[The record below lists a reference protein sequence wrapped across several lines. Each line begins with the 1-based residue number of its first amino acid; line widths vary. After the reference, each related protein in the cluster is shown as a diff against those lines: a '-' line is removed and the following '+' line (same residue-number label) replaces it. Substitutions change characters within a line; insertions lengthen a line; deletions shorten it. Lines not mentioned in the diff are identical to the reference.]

1 MMCNK
6 KNALIAAPLLA
17 CVSLVCLAGC
27 ANRNLYELPEPPPE
41 DERRSVSLIP
51 GEDDRRSEKDFQDA
65 RASLLRL
72 EELLESKRF
81 EEALKLMSQE
91 TVAMLEFVSPDKKS
105 SAPATAVF
113 TLQQVIVDDVS
124 YKVDPVA
131 LLLAPDLSNVQDS
144 VEGQPKEVESS
155 RRKEL
160 FAVQPGEEGKPARKI
175 VMIKEGDTWL
185 LHRTRINPQQQ

>member
-6 KNALIAAPLLA
+6 KNALSAATLFVY
-17 CVSLVCLAGC
+17 VSLVCLAGC
-27 ANRNLYELPEPPPE
+27 ANRNLYDLPEPPPVS
-41 DERRSVSLIP
+41 ERRNVSLIP
-51 GEDDRRSEKDFQDA
+51 GEDERRSEKDFQEA

-72 EELLESKRF
+72 EELLESKRYD
-81 EEALKLMSQE
+81 EALGLMSQE
-91 TVAMLEFVSPDKKS
+91 TVAMLEFISPDKKS

-113 TLQQVIVDDVS
+113 TLQEVIVDDVS

-131 LLLAPDLSNVQDS
+131 LLLAPDLSDVQDN
-144 VEGQPKEVESS
+144 VEEQPKQVESS

-160 FAVQPGEEGKPARKI
+160 FAVQKAQGEGARKI

-185 LHRTRINPQQQ
+185 LHRTRIDPQQK